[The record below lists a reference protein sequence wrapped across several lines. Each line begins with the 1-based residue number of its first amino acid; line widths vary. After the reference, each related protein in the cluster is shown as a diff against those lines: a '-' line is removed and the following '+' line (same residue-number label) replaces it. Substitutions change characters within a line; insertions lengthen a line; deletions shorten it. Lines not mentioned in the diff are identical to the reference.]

1 MQKLSQS
8 YEDSD
13 SPVNSASVSP
23 TATPTSTEVTPLGTI
38 ETNKGKPEK
47 IRKETT
53 FSDKSKTG
61 QENNLPSP
69 KKSNEKISLTLP
81 LFNNKNREKQSP
93 LRKLS
98 NPTYG
103 LQSKFNTWSPVTKAP
118 LHPRVIIHKGHATN
132 SENHKKLKEKKGDES
147 SEKTPIKKDQQEEL
161 KPNGKSLL
169 GSFI

>member
-1 MQKLSQS
+1 MSQS

-23 TATPTSTEVTPLGTI
+23 TVTPTSTEVKPLGTI

-61 QENNLPSP
+61 QENNSPSP

-93 LRKLS
+93 LRKLP

-103 LQSKFNTWSPVTKAP
+103 LQSKFNTWSPITKAP